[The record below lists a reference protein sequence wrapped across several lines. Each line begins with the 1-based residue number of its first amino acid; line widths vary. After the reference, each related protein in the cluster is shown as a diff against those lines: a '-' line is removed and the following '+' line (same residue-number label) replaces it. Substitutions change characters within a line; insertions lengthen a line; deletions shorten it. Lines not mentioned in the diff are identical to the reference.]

1 MGVGDVYTIAS
12 SIDGN
17 WLAWSITYYFWSFI
31 GVCFAAGAIGFVIGL
46 AVQYGILNKRLKE
59 SAVKDEELKK
69 AKYEVSNKQTE
80 FDLLKQKYDT
90 EQKRNETEITKLKSE
105 IDSLKAEGETKL
117 EETHKLTKEELTEY
131 VSKFPD
137 AQKDI
142 LAEIYEAGGSIEAE
156 ALDSNLIALASAGLI
171 EVPPVMVPGTNCTW
185 SLTPE
190 INDLI
195 TRHPEVV
202 ESKRAKEHKER
213 EEEMVELTDYLKH
226 LDHESKMVLW
236 VVYSNSD
243 GSKFEEYSEKYD
255 GSFIYDINRIL
266 TEFKNLNLVD
276 YEYIDINKRKWS
288 ITQKGKDLVGENK
301 DLFKYAIKNLNEAKK
316 EH

>member
-1 MGVGDVYTIAS
+1 MKQKLPVGEAIGTVGSLVTI
-12 SIDGN
+12 
-17 WLAWSITYYFWSFI
+17 LSFI
-31 GVCFAAGAIGFVIGL
+31 GITPEMIGETAYKVWFYTSPFLCLLFGVLIGWS
-46 AVQYGILNKRLKE
+46 AHKRYSDKKKE
-59 SAVKDEELKK
+59 SEEPK
-69 AKYEVSNKQTE
+69 EV
-80 FDLLKQKYDT
+80 
-90 EQKRNETEITKLKSE
+90 R
-105 IDSLKAEGETKL
+105 
-117 EETHKLTKEELTEY
+117 LTEEQMIEY
-131 VSKFPD
+131 LRKFPD
-137 AQKDI
+137 RQKDT
-142 LAEIYEAGGSIEAE
+142 LYEIYEAGGSVEAD

-243 GSKFEEYSEKYD
+243 GSEFEEYSEKYD

>member
-1 MGVGDVYTIAS
+1 MGVGDVYAIAS

-17 WLAWSITYYFWSFI
+17 WLAWSITNYTWD
-31 GVCFAAGAIGFVIGL
+31 VIGL
-46 AVQYGILNKRLKE
+46 CILVFIFGLIIGITVQYYRLNKRLKN
-59 SAVKDEELKK
+59 EE
-69 AKYEVSNKQTE
+69 
-80 FDLLKQKYDT
+80 
-90 EQKRNETEITKLKSE
+90 KLKEDLNSCKIE
-105 IDSLKAEGETKL
+105 NAELVKKNASLSDETSSLKAKIQKL
-117 EETHKLTKEELTEY
+117 ENPKLTEDQMIKYLK
-131 VSKFPD
+131 KFPD
-137 AQKDI
+137 RQKDT
-142 LAEIYEAGGSIEAE
+142 LYEIYEAGGSVEAD

-243 GSKFEEYSEKYD
+243 GSEFEEYSEKYD